1 MHLCSHAMSL
11 DLDAYRAQAEEF
23 LSETDREYYLH
34 YSGQRDEFQI
44 DEVFE
49 RHSALFTREAADSL
63 RDAGA
68 PRELVEFAVEGHIGR
83 ETRQLA
89 AGLARREAALEIEW
103 DGEPIP
109 YRAVAVLEA
118 NEPDAD
124 RRAALD
130 AARNE
135 LTRAELN
142 PLLLELLE
150 RTHAIT
156 GELGWSS
163 VRAMCEELSGIDL
176 GALGEQTATFLADT
190 EEGYEDVVAPCV
202 HDQLG
207 LGFGELR
214 RSDLPAFFRAPA
226 LDSHFPT
233 ERLVRSLTE
242 TLSEMGIEVSRQRGV
257 TIDTAPRPKK
267 SPRAFCSPVRVPDEV
282 YLVISPVGGRE
293 DYAALFHEA
302 GHTEH
307 YAHTDPALPVEHRYR
322 GDNSVTEAY
331 AFLFEHLTDD
341 PAWLRHCLGV
351 EDTGAIEE
359 HSRASKLV
367 FTRRYAAKL
376 AYELALQ
383 GGGPVE
389 GLDAVYARELTDA
402 LHVQWPCVTWLSDVD
417 PFFYSARYLRAW
429 ALETHLRRA
438 LVERFG
444 AAWFA
449 EPAAGHFLRELWGAG
464 QGPEGGEGVLA
475 AAGGDSLDFSA
486 LLEDLAVR
494 P

>member
-1 MHLCSHAMSL
+1 MSV
-11 DLDAYRAQAEEF
+11 DLDAYRARAEQF
-23 LSETDREYYLH
+23 LSDTDREYYLH

-44 DEVFE
+44 EEVFD

-63 RDAGA
+63 RAAGA

-83 ETRQLA
+83 ETRHLSA
-89 AGLARREAALEIEW
+89 ELARREAALEVEW
-103 DGEPIP
+103 DGEPVP

-118 NEPDAD
+118 NEPDSD

-135 LTRAELN
+135 LTEAQLN
-142 PLLLELLE
+142 PVLLELLE

-156 GELGWSS
+156 RELGWLS
-163 VRAMCEELSGIDL
+163 VRDMCEELSGIDL
-176 GALGEQTATFLADT
+176 GELGEQTAAFLADT
-190 EEGYEDVVAPCV
+190 EDRYETVVEPCV
-202 HDQLG
+202 RDQLG
-207 LGFGELR
+207 LGFRELR

-226 LDSHFPT
+226 LDAHFPA
-233 ERLVRSLTE
+233 ERLMPSLTA
-242 TLSEMGIEVSRQRGV
+242 TFSGMGIELERQPGV
-257 TIDTAPRPKK
+257 TIDTEVRPKK

-282 YLVISPVGGRE
+282 YLVIAPVGGRE

-307 YAHTDPALPVEHRYR
+307 YAHTDASLPVEHRYR

-331 AFLFEHLTDD
+331 AFLFEHLTED
-341 PAWLRHCLGV
+341 PTWLRHCLGV
-351 EDTGAIEE
+351 EDTAAIED
-359 HSRASKLV
+359 HSRAAKLV

-383 GGGPVE
+383 GGGPPD
-389 GLDAVYARELTDA
+389 GFDAVYARELTEA
-402 LHVQWPCVTWLSDVD
+402 LHVQWPAVTWLADVD

-444 AAWFA
+444 ETWFA
-449 EPAAGHFLRELWGAG
+449 EPAAGDFLRELWSAG
-464 QGPEGGEGVLA
+464 QGPEGAEGMLA
-475 AAGGDSLDFSA
+475 ASGGGSLDFSA
-486 LLEDLAVR
+486 LVDDLAVR
-494 P
+494 G